1 MNIGNRKWAGRTAAL
16 SLSALLAAGFV
27 VGCGNKAADSG
38 ASGTS
43 GTSGTNT
50 SASAANFSGSDAVAT
65 VNGEAITRGDL
76 YPLMVASSGENILTS
91 LINYQMLMQELK
103 KDNLSVSD
111 SEVDAFIQARI
122 DQGGPQAAQITALQ
136 KAGGAK
142 LDAVRR
148 QARSQLAVD
157 KLLTKDVKA
166 DPAAVKAWFDKNQ
179 KLYATPAKV
188 KVGLLLAGTK
198 VRADTM
204 QAQLKAKTKT
214 LQQLVDDQK
223 NSSDPVGKQST
234 TEAPEVPADNL
245 AQTLGPVL
253 GAAAQKLP
261 AGGFSA
267 PLPVG
272 RGAFAIISILSK
284 SGGSTPDFSKLQPT
298 VETDYKLEQVAR
310 AEVSKSGNKQAFEQ
324 VLKQVETAVTQQGQR
339 QGNFSKPSYH
349 DLLGLLTQAKAQET
363 QTKMR
368 EAAKVEV
375 TDPDLKKVGDQFKP
389 VATPSTTTSGATTPG
404 ATTPG
409 AAPNST
415 APNPAPA
422 APAAP

>member
-16 SLSALLAAGFV
+16 SLSALLAASV
-27 VGCGNKAADSG
+27 VGGCGNKAADGG
-38 ASGTS
+38 ANGTS
-43 GTSGTNT
+43 GTSTGGTNT

-166 DPAAVKAWFDKNQ
+166 DPAAVKAWFGKNQ

-214 LQQLVDDQK
+214 FQQLVDDQK

-272 RGAFAIISILSK
+272 RGAFAIISVLSK
-284 SGGSTPDFSKLQPT
+284 SGGSTPDFNKLQAT

-310 AEVSKSGNKQAFEQ
+310 AEVSKSGNKQAFDQ
-324 VLKQVETAVTQQGQR
+324 VLKQVETAVTQQGQQ

-368 EAAKVEV
+368 QSAKVEV
-375 TDPDLKKVGDQFKP
+375 TDPDLKKVGDEFKP
-389 VATPSTTTSGATTPG
+389 VATPGATTPS

>member
-16 SLSALLAAGFV
+16 SLSALLAASV
-27 VGCGNKAADSG
+27 VGGCGNKAADSG
-38 ASGTS
+38 ASGAS
-43 GTSGTNT
+43 GTSGTSTGGANT

-179 KLYATPAKV
+179 KRYATPAKV
-188 KVGLLLAGTK
+188 KIGLLTAGTK

-204 QAQLKAKTKT
+204 LAQLKAKTKT
-214 LQQLVDDQK
+214 FQQLVDDQK
-223 NSSDPVGKQST
+223 KSSDPVGKQST

-261 AGGFSA
+261 AGGFSPVV
-267 PLPVG
+267 PLG
-272 RGAFAIISILSK
+272 QGAFGIISVLSK
-284 SGGSTPDFSKLQPT
+284 SGGSTPDFNKLQAT

-310 AEVSKSGNKQAFEQ
+310 AEVSKNGNKQPFDQ
-324 VLKQVETAVTQQGQR
+324 VLKQVETAVTQQGLQ

-375 TDPDLKKVGDQFKP
+375 TDPDLKKVGDEFKP
-389 VATPSTTTSGATTPG
+389 VATPGATTSGATTPS
-404 ATTPG
+404 

-415 APNPAPA
+415 VPNPAPA